1 MYKLTEKGIKV
12 CEHYIAECNAKRK
25 EILDAGKDTADEI
38 NIPTIEDIESD
49 VNALGIDADGDYFNF
64 YGVTDACQSD
74 NPIGL
79 TLGIHIVEQPEFKR
93 LRICM
98 AYTFVGDTGID
109 VPMNL
114 LEGKTEEE
122 QLKAAYQY
130 AQDHID
136 KIPVSKNT
144 VYIANS
150 DHFELEDIEFEK

>member
-12 CEHYIAECNAKRK
+12 CENYIAECNAKRK
-25 EILDAGKDTADEI
+25 EILDAGKDTADET

-49 VNALGIDADGDYFNF
+49 VNAFGVDADGDYFNF
-64 YGVTDACQSD
+64 YGVTDAYESD

-93 LRICM
+93 LHICM

-109 VPMNL
+109 VPMEL

-122 QLKAAYQY
+122 QLIAAYEY
-130 AQDHID
+130 AQKHID
-136 KIPVSKNT
+136 EIQVSSNADY
-144 VYIANS
+144 VPNS
-150 DHFELEDIEFEK
+150 DYFELEDIEFEE